1 MPKVLFYFLF
11 FIFHSIFFFC
21 SLRPTSNVMQPHRVW
36 HLRSRNGS
44 SGCSV
49 DRVCSLCMSTTSVL
63 HATPLLCLAANAVA
77 KKLLIHCGVAMFQ
90 LFFRLPT
97 RPRLASD
104 RRQGC
109 HVFFNFEC
117 HSHTASHHSH
127 AQYVM
132 WAWQLRINNQNCWQ
146 SHEVKISLEKS
157 RNIINDC
164 VDLVRNHLILLW
176 NNWIPCA
183 KRKHSRKLIRHKLVF
198 CVQSFGHI
206 LCKVFKF
213 QNLWNLVWKVKN
225 VWSEVDIIITLGMM
239 PFWT

>member
-1 MPKVLFYFLF
+1 MPKVLFYFLC

-21 SLRPTSNVMQPHRVW
+21 F
-36 HLRSRNGS
+36 
-44 SGCSV
+44 C
-49 DRVCSLCMSTTSVL
+49 
-63 HATPLLCLAANAVA
+63 CLAAAHFKRDATASSLTLEIEEWFVWLQCRSCLLAVYVNDIGA
-77 KKLLIHCGVAMFQ
+77 PCHAPSVFGSQCGSQKVAHPLRRRHVST
-90 LFFRLPT
+90 LFSPADTPPVGKWSSTGLP
-97 RPRLASD
+97 
-104 RRQGC
+104 C
-109 HVFFNFEC
+109 VFFNFEC

-206 LCKVFKF
+206 RC
-213 QNLWNLVWKVKN
+213 
-225 VWSEVDIIITLGMM
+225 
-239 PFWT
+239 

>member
-11 FIFHSIFFFC
+11 FIFHSISF
-21 SLRPTSNVMQPHRVW
+21 
-36 HLRSRNGS
+36 
-44 SGCSV
+44 SV
-49 DRVCSLCMSTTSVL
+49 RCGPLQTWCNRIESDTWDRGMVRLAAVSDRVCTLCMSTTSVL

-109 HVFFNFEC
+109 HVFFSFEC

-127 AQYVM
+127 THVM
-132 WAWQLRINNQNCWQ
+132 WAWQLRINNKNCWQ

-157 RNIINDC
+157 RNIINDS

-176 NNWIPCA
+176 NNWIPYA
-183 KRKHSRKLIRHKLVF
+183 KRKHTRKLIRHKLVF

-213 QNLWNLVWKVKN
+213 WKVKKYKIKLILKSIYE
-225 VWSEVDIIITLGMM
+225 WCHFELKYL
-239 PFWT
+239 